1 MFAVDSLPLKYRV
14 EIYRRYPD
22 AQEKADSKPFMD
34 RIEPDGKAL
43 MYFEEYILSD
53 GRHLPTDKQ
62 MEYANRRMIPYVV
75 IIGSN
80 ELQERKATI
89 KNMISG
95 EQSSVAFDDVCN
107 ALK

>member
-1 MFAVDSLPLKYRV
+1 MASMQIIRTLRDNGIAA
-14 EIYRRYPD
+14 EIYPES
-22 AQEKADSKPFMD
+22 AKMK
-34 RIEPDGKAL
+34 
-43 MYFEEYILSD
+43 
-53 GRHLPTDKQ
+53 KQ

>member
-1 MFAVDSLPLKYRV
+1 
-14 EIYRRYPD
+14 
-22 AQEKADSKPFMD
+22 
-34 RIEPDGKAL
+34 
-43 MYFEEYILSD
+43 
-53 GRHLPTDKQ
+53 

-95 EQSSVAFDDVCN
+95 EQSSVAFDDVCS